1 MKENNKWENMIL
13 AKGKEIGLD
22 VLIYKRN
29 EKLTERDV
37 KEIINNLEE
46 EVYSFFSENK
56 EYVVDIE
63 TWFDYVV
70 EKRVVIYTKEEWK
83 EMTGEEY

>member
-13 AKGKEIGLD
+13 AKGKEIGCE
-22 VLIYKRN
+22 VLIDKRIKN
-29 EKLTERDV
+29 ITEEDV

-46 EVYSFFSENK
+46 EVYSFLSRNK
-56 EYVVDIE
+56 KYVVDIE
-63 TWFDYVV
+63 TWFDDIV
-70 EKRVVIYTKEEWK
+70 EKNVVIYTKEEWK